1 MTSWLDTSDMEL
13 FKSEFLRVLFLMK
26 MPLDLKRMLLAH
38 PKKKLDVLTVFAD
51 SLWISGDLSVLPP
64 FLSVPAEDLGTAFPS
79 PSPSPP
85 GTSFFPSE
93 EE

>member
-26 MPLDLKRMLLAH
+26 MPPDLKRMLLAH

-51 SLWISGDLSVLPP
+51 SLWISGDLSVFPP